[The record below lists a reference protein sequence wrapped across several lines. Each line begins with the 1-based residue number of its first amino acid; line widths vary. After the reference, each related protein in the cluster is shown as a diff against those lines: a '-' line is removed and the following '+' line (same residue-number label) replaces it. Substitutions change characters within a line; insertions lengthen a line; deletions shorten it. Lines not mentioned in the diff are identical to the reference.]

1 MVRPYT
7 LHEPFLNGEASA
19 DVDYFDP
26 IQAFA
31 KKRYVRLAG
40 RIISQLQRIPC
51 SGIFSDE
58 TKGMKSVWDEWCW
71 YQAHYD
77 NDCGALSS
85 AFEDTL
91 SSMILAIL
99 QEVEPDEAVLLTCAA
114 AEEQDCMPYRS
125 DEVMAAVLH
134 DMVTEAAGMR
144 SVSRFEVY

>member
-7 LHEPFLNGEASA
+7 VYEPFFNSEASA
-19 DVDYFDP
+19 EVDYFDP

-40 RIISQLQRIPC
+40 RVISQLQRLPR
-51 SGIFSDE
+51 SGIFASE
-58 TKGMKSVWDEWCW
+58 TRGMKSIWDEWCW
-71 YQAHYD
+71 YQAQFD
-77 NDCGALSS
+77 NDCGMLSS
-85 AFEDTL
+85 AMEDTL
-91 SSMILAIL
+91 LSLILAVV

-114 AEEQDCMPYRS
+114 AEEQDGMPYRS
-125 DEVMAAVLH
+125 DDVMAAVLR